1 MAGQLAAVGEDA
13 TLTSASSIPR
23 GVTDRSGFG
32 SVLRQR
38 LMSHAEKIGE
48 SRSGHQRRLGM
59 PTAGETLFSPAASLE
74 AVQAMGESRAS
85 WMESADMPKK
95 FQSFLQ
101 TGERPPGVREV
112 SFLRRADD
120 CCRLAELSGH
130 SLSLA

>member
-48 SRSGHQRRLGM
+48 SRSGHQRRLG
-59 PTAGETLFSPAASLE
+59 SLE